1 MSFPTI
7 PPDFD
12 EFVGQYERYIE
23 NSFSDLGCDNLEVY
37 DFRDLGKVLNAYGD
51 HVVEWIT
58 SLKKQGKIKKIGAS
72 IYSEEEINEILSFM
86 NVDVIQAPVSVLDQR
101 LVERGALKKLKDR
114 NIEVHVRSI
123 FLQGLIFM
131 NPQNLPTFFEPIA
144 TQLQN
149 THSLL
154 EAHNLSPL
162 EASLNFVLSCP
173 DIDKVIV
180 GVTNERELL
189 EIINI
194 TKAPLRED
202 VDWQNFKLND
212 AYYLNP
218 VNWN

>member
-1 MSFPTI
+1 MVIMAVQKLCLGTVQFGFDYGISNRDGKVSSDEVKRILRCAFDNRIGWLDTACNYGDSEKIVGGHIQDDMDFKISSKSMSFPTI

-101 LVERGALKKLKDR
+101 LVEL
-114 NIEVHVRSI
+114 I
-123 FLQGLIFM
+123 FLFRS
-131 NPQNLPTFFEPIA
+131 NSA
-144 TQLQN
+144 
-149 THSLL
+149 
-154 EAHNLSPL
+154 
-162 EASLNFVLSCP
+162 
-173 DIDKVIV
+173 
-180 GVTNERELL
+180 
-189 EIINI
+189 
-194 TKAPLRED
+194 
-202 VDWQNFKLND
+202 
-212 AYYLNP
+212 
-218 VNWN
+218 